1 LKKFSVSFLSA
12 VLMLSM
18 VFSTSVFAA
27 SGETQTTAW
36 DALKGLFSGT
46 VTTEATSDMGV
57 SYRAHI
63 QDVGDYPTDGTWVS
77 GPTQIGTPGLC
88 RRIEGVEIKLTGD
101 IPAGAKIV
109 YNLHVQD
116 YGWLGN
122 VDDPTSWQEG
132 PNYAGTRAECKRIEA
147 IQIELLYA
155 DGTKLDGYSVQY
167 SGHVENVGDVA
178 AVADGKQLG
187 TVGASQRLECLKI
200 QIVQSSNLSAYNTTL
215 AAVKEADY
223 TTASWAT
230 YQKVVAANVVTLA
243 NTQAKIDVATEAI
256 KKAQI
261 DLVKLA
267 DLTKYNAAVN
277 AVTEDQVKS
286 GWTTYKAVLDA
297 NVVTNQNTQLEIDNA
312 TAKILSAQ
320 KSLVLYSDMTAFN
333 KAIALY
339 VKYGADAANAPY
351 TAATWNA
358 YTAQCELY
366 GTLKDG
372 VWEYD
377 VVSKNSSQATVDA
390 AEDYISAAADK
401 LVKTTDLTAFN
412 AAKAIKI
419 TDGPYTTT
427 SFEAYAKDAVV
438 VYITGLTTDALK
450 SSTQAVVDSYTDTL
464 VSLQKKLLVLG
475 SNTTKYDAALAL
487 VKQADYTTV
496 SWATYQTVVI
506 NNAVTS
512 NSAQAVVD
520 AATATVLEAQKS
532 LIYAAAYVVANGKIN
547 SANFEVQNVND
558 NILTRAKELMTANG
572 LDTSKYLVTFTRV
585 DAGTAVINPATGLI
599 TNVGTGTATVTFTIT
614 PIDGSAAATTANVV
628 LVLI

>member
-1 LKKFSVSFLSA
+1 VKTV
-12 VLMLSM
+12 
-18 VFSTSVFAA
+18 
-27 SGETQTTAW
+27 GE
-36 DALKGLFSGT
+36 G
-46 VTTEATSDMGV
+46 
-57 SYRAHI
+57 
-63 QDVGDYPTDGTWVS
+63 
-77 GPTQIGTPGLC
+77 
-88 RRIEGVEIKLTGD
+88 
-101 IPAGAKIV
+101 
-109 YNLHVQD
+109 
-116 YGWLGN
+116 
-122 VDDPTSWQEG
+122 
-132 PNYAGTRAECKRIEA
+132 
-147 IQIELLYA
+147 
-155 DGTKLDGYSVQY
+155 
-167 SGHVENVGDVA
+167 A
-178 AVADGKQLG
+178 AVADGNHRG
-187 TVGASQRLECLKI
+187 TVGASQRLECLKV
-200 QIVQSSNLSAYNTTL
+200 QIVQSTNLTAYNNAL

-223 TTASWAT
+223 TTASWAA

-243 NTQAKIDVATEAI
+243 NTQAKIDVATAAI
-256 KKAQI
+256 TAAQK
-261 DLVKLA
+261 DLLVKLA
-267 DLTKYNAAVN
+267 DMTKYNAAVS

-286 GWTTYKAVLDA
+286 GWATYKAVLDA

-320 KSLVLYSDMTAFN
+320 KSLVRYSDMTEFN

-339 VKYGADAANAPY
+339 IKYGANAENAPY

-358 YTAQCELY
+358 YTTQCELY

-427 SFEAYAKDAVV
+427 SFEAYTKDAVV

-464 VSLQKKLLVLG
+464 TSLQKKLLVLG

-496 SWATYQTVVI
+496 SWATYQTVVT
-506 NNAVTS
+506 NNAVTA

-532 LIYAAAYVVANGKIN
+532 LIYSAAYVVANGKIN
-547 SANFEVQNVND
+547 SASFEVQNVND

-585 DAGTAVINPATGLI
+585 DTGAAVINPATGLI

-614 PIDGSAAATTANVV
+614 PIDGSSAATTANVV